1 MYSFAQS
8 HSLSNDDNYNTVA
21 EHLNID
27 SIIGWCILEAY
38 CGNYD
43 CNPPNMRFY
52 YSTED
57 EKMSF
62 ALVDLDLGFFTYDM
76 YDIPLNA
83 GFSYNDLLKR
93 LMGNKQFQL
102 AMAEQ
107 LSAALTGPMS
117 DENVLALI
125 DSLADELRPEMQR
138 NRERWALGGSGDSVE
153 HWETGAE
160 MVQYL
165 RDYVSRKGGRA
176 AQIAQSF
183 INHADLT
190 SAEIEQYFGDILN

>member
-1 MYSFAQS
+1 
-8 HSLSNDDNYNTVA
+8 
-21 EHLNID
+21 
-27 SIIGWCILEAY
+27 
-38 CGNYD
+38 
-43 CNPPNMRFY
+43 
-52 YSTED
+52 
-57 EKMSF
+57 
-62 ALVDLDLGFFTYDM
+62 
-76 YDIPLNA
+76 
-83 GFSYNDLLKR
+83 
-93 LMGNKQFQL
+93 
-102 AMAEQ
+102 
-107 LSAALTGPMS
+107 MS